1 MRHIAIIVPTYALRY
16 VQTRTR
22 SREGYVELACILSQE
37 AWVVATVEVGHTSVD
52 SVEDDDVVELQTL
65 RLVYCRDEDA
75 LVDATASAEVGFFQ
89 RTYLHGVVGELLVE
103 RRLRCAVN
111 HILREISRDVAQAAN
126 RLYHVVGKERVVEA
140 LQLGNQRHPIL
151 HSLHIR
157 RILILGIRR
166 LRGCT
171 CLKCTNTARGN
182 LISYIHTCDSRTIYL
197 AVIAAQ
203 YINTLT
209 HTGIAEERALL
220 LYPFLCLF
228 VAMHDDAARC
238 VHVVVGKVRVRTLQA
253 EHREQR
259 LQLVLAQLGMQ
270 QSYKAKRVEIV
281 GVRLVQVV
289 LGCVAA
295 QVMVEDVPVVVG
307 IVSEQAA
314 SVGILHEHTEC
325 SVVRVQR
332 GARAACDAC
341 APR

>member
-1 MRHIAIIVPTYALRY
+1 MPHEWCREHVMRHIAIIVPTYALRY

-37 AWVVATVEVGHTSVD
+37 ARVVATVEVGHTSVD

-75 LVDATASAEVGFFQ
+75 LVDATASAEVGFLQ

-151 HSLHIR
+151 HSR
-157 RILILGIRR
+157 CILILSIRC

-171 CLKCTNTARGN
+171 CLRSAFAACQSKKCTNKARGS
-182 LISYIHTCDSRTIYL
+182 LISYIHTCDSRAIYV

-203 YINTLT
+203 YIDTLT
-209 HTGIAEERALL
+209 HTGIAEERALP

-270 QSYKAKRVEIV
+270 QSYKAKRVEIA

-295 QVMVEDVPVVVG
+295 QVMVEDVQ
-307 IVSEQAA
+307 S
-314 SVGILHEHTEC
+314 
-325 SVVRVQR
+325 
-332 GARAACDAC
+332 
-341 APR
+341 